1 MPVSYSQDFRKKV
14 ITYVKQG
21 NSCNKAA
28 IKFEIAANTVR
39 NWYKRY
45 KSEGHYSTR
54 KIGGKKA
61 RVTNQE
67 IELYIASNPDFNL
80 IEMGKHFN
88 MSSVGAHYWLN
99 KLGYSYKKKPSPMW
113 KLAKKSEKNTKKK

>member
-1 MPVSYSQDFRKKV
+1 MPVSYSQDFREKV
-14 ITYVKQG
+14 ITYVKKG
-21 NSCNKAA
+21 NSCNKAS

-45 KSEGHYSTR
+45 QSEGHYSTR
-54 KIGGKKA
+54 KIGGSKA

-67 IELYIASNPDFNL
+67 IALYIANNADFNL

-88 MSSVGAHYWLN
+88 MSSVGAHYWLK

-113 KLAKKSEKNTKKK
+113 KLAKKSEKDTKKK